1 MERRISRRAA
11 KVPGRGT
18 GGDAGGKTSDTG
30 RPVLDR
36 LAAQIPG
43 LQLLGELG
51 RGARSVVYRARRG
64 DFVVAL
70 KLPGAGRED
79 AAAMRQFRREAVTL
93 ASVAHPCLPQVYE
106 VGEVEGVPY
115 VIRELAEGPSL
126 ASKLMQGPL
135 TEAEVAGLGRQL
147 AQALAAIHR
156 RRSVHREV
164 APHNVLRVGDGLV
177 KLVDFGAPRIGEAH
191 ACDAPEQ
198 TGLVGR
204 SVDGRADL
212 YALGALL
219 FHAAAG
225 RPPFVAADP
234 AELLRMHALTPAPP
248 LASVRPGCSPVLADI
263 LARLLAKDPD
273 DRFQTGEAVAAALA
287 PLLGLAPEPVL
298 EDRPAAALVGRAGE
312 LQQLTQVWQQA
323 RRAAERV
330 GDELSAGTGAGE
342 LSEGAGATPPVVV
355 AIEGEAGAGKSRL
368 VGEFVA
374 RVAGPSAAVVLHSRC
389 SDDALPFAAVR
400 EALEGVAR
408 RASGESAVARELAAR
423 LGAALGEFAGLL
435 LGLAPGLAMRLGAV
449 GEETA
454 ATREQVDGAVVDGLA
469 RLTAAGGLVWVIDD
483 VQWIDEGS
491 LQLLRRLA
499 ARSLAGPALIVCCMR
514 VGGGAR
520 LTGAAAP
527 GLKIGLGPLS
537 LAAVGELMAGLLGDR
552 RTPPELALLVAR
564 RSDGMPLA
572 VLELVRAMLDEGVL
586 RPSWD
591 VWVADDAA
599 LAALPLGGDA
609 LRLIAGRVAQLSPRT
624 AEVLRLAA
632 VCGDRFEVGLLARA
646 AGESAGVIE
655 AALVEAGAAGL
666 IDPGRAG
673 GFGFVH
679 HRVREALLVGV
690 AEDRRR
696 ALHQAL
702 AEAIGPDGEVYA
714 RAHHYLAGELRDP
727 GPARAACV
735 AAGLH
740 ALAEAADADAHR
752 LLTRALGLPGPEDPQ
767 LIEALAEASLRT
779 GRFAEVERYIE
790 RGLAHTREPGRRAGL
805 LRRRARS
812 ALLRLDH
819 VRALETMGE
828 AFAAVGEHLPGR
840 RPGDRIVSAWCW
852 LLALIVGAT
861 GIGRGS
867 LRGPAR
873 ARASLLA
880 QALEEAYVMAYFAF
894 DRRTMVQAVLRHF
907 YLAERLGPSQELA
920 LAHCNYATLL
930 VSLGYRRRG
939 LGHARAAE
947 ALAQRLGQPTLARVH
962 QRLMV
967 IYEFAGEPRLAEA
980 MGRQVT
986 AHELRWLDA
995 WGQIAVGEV
1004 LAFNLWVRG
1013 RDAAALAAVLPLIAE
1028 LAGRSDQGS
1037 ELAGRQALVL
1047 LQAQAG
1053 LAHTTQGRLV
1063 EAAACFAAAHQAFA
1077 TSLEDRYQLAVLL
1090 TCDVIRAVELGE
1102 LGGPLEEAIRRHAQQ
1117 GLGERRVP
1125 FYGRFFY
1132 PFVAFARL
1140 GQALATVAV
1149 ERGPALER
1157 LATAIA
1163 EAERR
1168 TSHPLHRG
1176 FVLLARAGLQWMRG
1190 DPGGALG
1197 TLGEAEDLAL
1207 KTDNHWLRFEVLRQ
1221 QGHALRAG
1229 GHVEAGQR
1237 EARLA
1242 LTLAEQQGW
1251 PQRALV
1257 LRREF
1262 ELAAPVT
1269 GRGDLSAIKL
1279 RRHLDALLALSLA
1292 SARVRGFDEQAR
1304 AAIEE
1309 LTRILPAERAA
1320 LFLGRE
1326 GEPLVMAAGQGA
1338 QGHELRGARSSELDV
1353 DEAVLEQ
1360 VRVTRAPVLARGDRG
1375 DRDRRSVLA
1384 APLLLKDALIGIVY
1398 LDNRTIRGAFTGD
1411 DVDILQAVAGHIAIA
1426 LETART
1432 TQLEAQIVASVHEK
1446 SALIEHATS
1455 AVGIGIAV
1463 LQADGKLAQV
1473 SPTLREMTRAWSS
1486 AEAWWHDAARQLL
1499 LPETSPCPRC
1509 GEAQSL
1515 GRSVADLHHPNHP
1528 NHAAHA
1534 QHAQHAQQGG
1544 ERQVFEVT
1552 FTGHFHEFTRA
1563 EAGHVL
1569 LVSDITRR
1577 KISEENLLRLNEE
1590 LTAARDAAL
1599 GASRAKSTFLANM
1612 SHELRTPL
1620 NAIIGFAEMLVEDAE
1635 HLGARHMV
1643 ADLGKIRMS
1652 GTHLLE
1658 LISTILD
1665 LSKVETGRM
1674 ELEILEFSLV
1684 GLINRV
1690 ATMLTPM
1697 VAKNRNMLSHNVV
1710 EGLDRMVGDET
1721 KVKQI
1726 LFNLLSNAAKFTR
1739 DGVIKLHASPL
1750 HEDGRDWIVCTV
1762 SDTGIGFRA
1771 DQIDKLFQDFYQA
1784 DMSTTRKYGGT
1795 GLGLAIVH
1803 RFCQLMG
1810 GEVTVTSEPG
1820 IGSSFRVK
1828 LPLVLSKPPRALD
1841 ADAS

>member
-1 MERRISRRAA
+1 
-11 KVPGRGT
+11 
-18 GGDAGGKTSDTG
+18 
-30 RPVLDR
+30 
-36 LAAQIPG
+36 
-43 LQLLGELG
+43 
-51 RGARSVVYRARRG
+51 
-64 DFVVAL
+64 
-70 KLPGAGRED
+70 
-79 AAAMRQFRREAVTL
+79 
-93 ASVAHPCLPQVYE
+93 
-106 VGEVEGVPY
+106 
-115 VIRELAEGPSL
+115 
-126 ASKLMQGPL
+126 
-135 TEAEVAGLGRQL
+135 
-147 AQALAAIHR
+147 
-156 RRSVHREV
+156 
-164 APHNVLRVGDGLV
+164 
-177 KLVDFGAPRIGEAH
+177 
-191 ACDAPEQ
+191 
-198 TGLVGR
+198 
-204 SVDGRADL
+204 
-212 YALGALL
+212 
-219 FHAAAG
+219 
-225 RPPFVAADP
+225 
-234 AELLRMHALTPAPP
+234 
-248 LASVRPGCSPVLADI
+248 
-263 LARLLAKDPD
+263 
-273 DRFQTGEAVAAALA
+273 
-287 PLLGLAPEPVL
+287 
-298 EDRPAAALVGRAGE
+298 
-312 LQQLTQVWQQA
+312 
-323 RRAAERV
+323 
-330 GDELSAGTGAGE
+330 
-342 LSEGAGATPPVVV
+342 
-355 AIEGEAGAGKSRL
+355 
-368 VGEFVA
+368 
-374 RVAGPSAAVVLHSRC
+374 
-389 SDDALPFAAVR
+389 
-400 EALEGVAR
+400 
-408 RASGESAVARELAAR
+408 
-423 LGAALGEFAGLL
+423 
-435 LGLAPGLAMRLGAV
+435 
-449 GEETA
+449 
-454 ATREQVDGAVVDGLA
+454 
-469 RLTAAGGLVWVIDD
+469 
-483 VQWIDEGS
+483 
-491 LQLLRRLA
+491 
-499 ARSLAGPALIVCCMR
+499 
-514 VGGGAR
+514 
-520 LTGAAAP
+520 
-527 GLKIGLGPLS
+527 
-537 LAAVGELMAGLLGDR
+537 AAVGELMAGLLGDR

-591 VWVADDAA
+591 AWVADEAA

-609 LRLIAGRVAQLSPRT
+609 LRLIAARVGQLSPRT

-632 VCGDRFEVGLLARA
+632 VCGDRFEAALLGRA
-646 AGESAGVIE
+646 ARESAAEIE
-655 AALVEAGAAGL
+655 AALLEAGAAAL
-666 IDPGRAG
+666 IHPGRG
-673 GFGFVH
+673 GGHAFVH

-690 AEDRRR
+690 AEERRR

-702 AEAIGPDGEVYA
+702 AEAIGADGEVYA
-714 RAHHYLAGELRDP
+714 RAHHYLAGDLRDP

-752 LLTRALGLPGPEDPQ
+752 FLARALALPGAEDPQ
-767 LIEALAEASLRT
+767 LVEALAEACLRT
-779 GRFAEVERYIE
+779 GRFVEVERHIE

-805 LRRRARS
+805 LRRRARA
-812 ALLRLDH
+812 ALLRRDH
-819 VRALETMGE
+819 VRALATMHE
-828 AFAAVGEHLPGR
+828 AMAAVGERLPGR
-840 RPGDRIVSAWCW
+840 RAGDGLVSAWCW
-852 LLALIVGAT
+852 LLALLVGLT
-861 GIGRGS
+861 GIGRGG
-867 LRGPAR
+867 LRGAGR

-880 QALEEAYVMAYFAF
+880 QALEEAYVMAYLAF

-907 YLAERLGPSQELA
+907 YLAERLGPSPELA
-920 LAHCNYATLL
+920 LARCNYATLL

-939 LGHARAAE
+939 LAHARAAE
-947 ALAQRLGQPTLARVH
+947 GLAQRLGQPTLARVH

-967 IYEFAGEPRLAEA
+967 VYEFAGEPRLSEA
-980 MGRQVT
+980 LGRQVM
-986 AHELRWLDA
+986 AHERRWLDA
-995 WGQIAVGEV
+995 WGQITVGEV

-1013 RDAAALAAVLPLIAE
+1013 RDAAALAAVQPLIAE
-1028 LAGRSDQGS
+1028 LAGRAEQGS

-1047 LQAQAG
+1047 VQAQAG
-1053 LAHTTQGRLV
+1053 LAHTTQGRLG
-1063 EAAACFAAAHQAFA
+1063 EAAACFAAAQQGFA
-1077 TSLEDRYQLAVLL
+1077 SSPGDLYQSAVLL
-1090 TCDVIRAVELGE
+1090 TCEVIRAVETGE
-1102 LGGPLEEAIRRHAQQ
+1102 LGEPLERAIQRHAQQ
-1117 GLGERRVP
+1117 RLGERRVP

-1140 GQALATVAV
+1140 SQALATGTDREA
-1149 ERGPALER
+1149 ALVR
-1157 LATAIA
+1157 LAAAIG

-1168 TSHPLHRG
+1168 PAHPLHRG

-1190 DPGGALG
+1190 DPGRALG

-1221 QGHALRAG
+1221 QAHALRAG
-1229 GHVEAGQR
+1229 GHGEAGLR

-1242 LTLAEQQGW
+1242 LALADQQGW
-1251 PQRALV
+1251 PQRGLV

-1262 ELAAPVT
+1262 ELAAPAP
-1269 GRGDLSAIKL
+1269 GRGDPSALKL

-1292 SARVRGFDEQAR
+1292 SARVRGFEEQAR

-1326 GEPLVMAAGQGA
+1326 GEPLVMVAGRDA
-1338 QGHELRGARSSELDV
+1338 QGHELRGARGGELDV
-1353 DEAVLEQ
+1353 DDVVLAQ
-1360 VRVTRAPVLARGDRG
+1360 VLTTRAPVLARGDRAG
-1375 DRDRRSVLA
+1375 RDRRSVLA

-1463 LQADGKLAQV
+1463 LQPDGKLAQV
-1473 SPTLREMTRAWSS
+1473 SPTLREMTRGWPSS
-1486 AEAWWHDAARQLL
+1486 EAWWHDAARQLL

-1515 GRSVADLHHPNHP
+1515 GRSVADLHPVH
-1528 NHAAHA
+1528 
-1534 QHAQHAQQGG
+1534 GG

-1635 HLGARHMV
+1635 QLGARHMV

-1652 GTHLLE
+1652 GQHLLD

-1674 ELEILEFSLV
+1674 ELEILEFSVSGLV
-1684 GLINRV
+1684 GRV

-1697 VAKNRNMLSHNVV
+1697 VAKNRNMLSQTVSPDV
-1710 EGLDRMVGDET
+1710 ERMIGDET

-1726 LFNLLSNAAKFTR
+1726 LFNLLSNATKFTR
-1739 DGVIKLHASPL
+1739 DGVVKLTAVPL
-1750 HEDGRDWIVCTV
+1750 REDGRDWVVFTV

-1803 RFCQLMG
+1803 RFCKLMG
-1810 GEVTVTSEPG
+1810 GEVTVSSEPG

-1828 LPLVLSKPPRALD
+1828 LPVVLERPPRPPEP
-1841 ADAS
+1841 